1 MSRTS
6 RQEKAEAR
14 LRILEEQFLA
24 DLIAALRDCASG
36 TWGMFG
42 RNDHIIAALPER
54 EMLKS
59 KVAER
64 LIEDGEELSCMR
76 LELGFTEPFPPFKRF
91 MEYRQMRGSSTPGEP
106 KLAVEFLTLLG
117 ES

>member
-1 MSRTS
+1 
-6 RQEKAEAR
+6 
-14 LRILEEQFLA
+14 
-24 DLIAALRDCASG
+24 
-36 TWGMFG
+36 
-42 RNDHIIAALPER
+42 
-54 EMLKS
+54 MLKS

-76 LELGFTEPFPPFKRF
+76 LELGFTTRPVSR
-91 MEYRQMRGSSTPGEP
+91 